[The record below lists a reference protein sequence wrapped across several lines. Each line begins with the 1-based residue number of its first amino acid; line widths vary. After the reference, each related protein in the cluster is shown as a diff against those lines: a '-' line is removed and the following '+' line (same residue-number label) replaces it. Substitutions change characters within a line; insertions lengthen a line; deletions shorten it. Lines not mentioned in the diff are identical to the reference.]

1 MLRLGFW
8 TIFAVPVFLI
18 GQLVVLALLLI
29 IVTLNCLDR
38 LTAPRAKRNSGAA
51 AKE

>member
-1 MLRLGFW
+1 MLRLALW
-8 TIFAVPVFLI
+8 AILAVPVFLV

-38 LTAPRAKRNSGAA
+38 LTAPHAKRISGAA
-51 AKE
+51 SKE